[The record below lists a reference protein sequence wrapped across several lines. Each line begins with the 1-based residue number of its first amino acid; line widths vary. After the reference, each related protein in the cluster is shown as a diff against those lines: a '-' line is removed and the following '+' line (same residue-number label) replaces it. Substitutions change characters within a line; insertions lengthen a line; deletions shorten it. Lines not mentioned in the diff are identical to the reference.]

1 MAVILAFVASY
12 MSFLWEGARFR
23 ITGSEVTTSN
33 GGDAWLLVE
42 SNMVRLRFVCDRKQL
57 FLDFQSISGSPNEW
71 YSVDLIR
78 RMLIGKRETSSFL
91 NVSYAMFI
99 QEHLDEIERRFSDE
113 YWEET
118 RAVLRRLRSKRAKE
132 T

>member
-1 MAVILAFVASY
+1 

-42 SNMVRLRFVCDRKQL
+42 SDNLRLRFVCDRTQL
-57 FLDFQSISGSPNEW
+57 FLDFQPVSRSSPNEW

-78 RMLIGKRETSSFL
+78 RMLLGKRETSSFL
-91 NVSYAMFI
+91 DVSYATFI
-99 QEHLDEIERRFSDE
+99 QEHLDEIDRRFSDE
-113 YWEET
+113 CWGET
-118 RAVLRRLRSKRAKE
+118 RTALRGLKAKRSKE
-132 T
+132 TFG